1 MGIYALAS
9 SILAL
14 IPAFLIRENPPTPS
28 STLQVPRNQSFRTS
42 FRIMNQNPS
51 LQGLMI
57 IFSIGWGVLMTLF
70 IKIDEI
76 SELLGFNDSTGFLG
90 IAMFAGGMVGA
101 IVLPALSDRYRR
113 RKLFFVFCNVCS
125 IPGILL
131 LVFCQQ
137 VGAVLLSS
145 EAIAMIGASIVG
157 LSLLASIPIGSQY
170 AAELGIGISEEVI
183 QGFLLLFS
191 QASCAVI
198 MLISLVATDEY
209 SPMLLSSLAAL
220 LAASMIG
227 SSFLKESEMIVTE
240 EERLKDAIEQEI
252 VHLQ

>member
-1 MGIYALAS
+1 
-9 SILAL
+9 
-14 IPAFLIRENPPTPS
+14 
-28 STLQVPRNQSFRTS
+28 
-42 FRIMNQNPS
+42 
-51 LQGLMI
+51 MI

-70 IKIDEI
+70 IKVDEI
-76 SELLGFNDSTGFLG
+76 SALLGFNDSDGFLG
-90 IAMFAGGMVGA
+90 ISMFAGGMVGA

-113 RKLFFVFCNVCS
+113 RKLFFLFCNVCS

-137 VGAVLLSS
+137 IGAVLLSS
-145 EAIAMIGASIVG
+145 EAIALIGASIVG

-191 QASCAVI
+191 QGACAVI
-198 MLISLVATDEY
+198 LLVSLIATDAY
-209 SPMLLSSLAAL
+209 SPMVLSTLAAL

-227 SSFLKESEMIVTE
+227 STFLKESEMIVTE
-240 EERLKDAIEQEI
+240 EERLKGVIEQEI